1 MLTTQILLATQTVSP
16 LHPAIIWVIVGVI
29 LGSSELLLPK
39 TVPKAFK
46 FMPLIMGICAL
57 IVAFLLWR
65 SNVFYRI
72 PHSLQILYWMSL
84 SGACTLWIRPL
95 FRQKKTSSL
104 FETTE
109 AITLTEI
116 PAGEIGRVRFEGN
129 SWAASCENRRQAI
142 PAHTK
147 VYVLRREGNTLI
159 VVPNPL
165 LDV

>member
-1 MLTTQILLATQTVSP
+1 MLTTQILLATQAISP
-16 LHPAIIWVIVGVI
+16 LHPAIIWVVVGVI

-39 TVPKAFK
+39 TVPKAFQ
-46 FMPLIMGICAL
+46 FMPLIMGICAF

-65 SNVFYRI
+65 SNVFYHI
-72 PHSLQILYWMSL
+72 PSNLQIIYWMSL

-95 FRQKKTSSL
+95 FNQKKTASL

-116 PAGEIGRVRFEGN
+116 PAGEMGRVRFEGN
-129 SWAASCENRRQAI
+129 SWSAYSENSHQAI
-142 PAHTK
+142 PPQTK

-159 VVPNPL
+159 VVPNHFF
-165 LDV
+165 DR